1 MNFINDL
8 KLQYKTGGI
17 VQKLIFWNVGIFIL
31 SLVFFYQFTKGYFA
45 LPNWLALHSNLSVFS
60 KNPWTLFTYMFLH
73 SGFLHLL
80 FNMIV
85 LNFSGRLFTTYFTG
99 RQLFGLYIL
108 GGIFSG
114 IVYLLSYFLL
124 GMSSQ
129 LVGASGAIMAILI
142 ATATYAP
149 NMSLRIP
156 LIGIVKL
163 WHVAAVILAI
173 DLIQL
178 PIQNTG
184 GHIAHLGG
192 AIFGYLYIKL
202 LQQGT
207 DLSKGISKL
216 QDVVENWS
224 KPKPKHSFKKVHR
237 NTNPTKSSFSNTEKD
252 MHQKK
257 IDAILDKI
265 SQSGY
270 DSLTKEEK
278 QYLFKAGK

>member
-45 LPNWLALHSNLSVFS
+45 LPNWLALNSNLIVFS

-99 RQLFGLYIL
+99 RQLFGLFIL

-129 LVGASGAIMAILI
+129 LVGASGAIMAVLI

-192 AIFGYLYIKL
+192 AFFGYLYIKL

-216 QDVVENWS
+216 QDVFENWS
-224 KPKPKHSFKKVHR
+224 KPKAKHSFKKVHR
-237 NTNPTKSSFSNTEKD
+237 NTNPTKNAFSNTEKD
-252 MHQKK
+252 IHQKK

>member
-1 MNFINDL
+1 
-8 KLQYKTGGI
+8 
-17 VQKLIFWNVGIFIL
+17 VGIFIL
-31 SLVFFYQFTKGYFA
+31 SLVFFYQFTKGYFV

-60 KNPWTLFTYMFLH
+60 KNPWTLFSYMFLH

-129 LVGASGAIMAILI
+129 LVGASGAIMAVLI

-149 NMSLRIP
+149 NMSLRMP

-163 WHVAAVILAI
+163 WHVAAVILTI

-178 PIQNTG
+178 PMQNTG

-192 AIFGYLYIKL
+192 AIFGYIYIKL

-237 NTNPTKSSFSNTEKD
+237 NTNPTKSASSNTEKD